1 MRRTLSCYIVLCL
14 SSVLVS
20 GCATTGQN
28 LGKSFM
34 KKGQYD
40 LAIDAF
46 TLEINVNPDNAS
58 AWRGL
63 GVAYYKSGNDE
74 RAIKSLQTAL
84 VLDPNDGNSIFY
96 MGAVYER
103 KEEYDSAIEFYRRYT
118 QVGRLSKTRGKIE
131 GRLEWLVRKK
141 MQSDAQKA
149 LEEESS
155 LDVESIPDNT
165 IAVLYF
171 ENIGENRQLDPLQ
184 KGLADMLI
192 TDLSKVGELKVV
204 ERIRMQKLFEE
215 MKLGMSGLVDQSTA
229 PRVGKLLGAS
239 RLVRGTIL
247 DLDETKMR
255 IDAGLIETKSG
266 KFAVSKEV
274 SGDLENFF
282 RLEKD
287 LVFNIIDQMGIT
299 LTKEEEESI
308 LIIPTKSM
316 LALLAYSNGL
326 GLEDEG
332 KYSEAISQYAQA
344 LSIDPG
350 FALAGGKM
358 KAAEQ
363 AEGGSGDISEIE
375 EGIEEQAP
383 EDDGKLERL
392 TASGEKINAGF
403 MPGPESRE
411 PLQEEAGK
419 GIGGVQIGITI
430 IIPPVPE

>member
-1 MRRTLSCYIVLCL
+1 MRKTLSCYIVLCL

-20 GCATTGQN
+20 GCATTGYN
-28 LGKSFM
+28 LGKSFL

-46 TLEINVNPDNAS
+46 TLEVKVNPDKAS
-58 AWRGL
+58 AWRDL
-63 GVAYYKSGNDE
+63 GVAYYKSGDDE
-74 RAIKSLQTAL
+74 RAITSLQTAIE
-84 VLDPNDGNSIFY
+84 LDPNDGNSIFY

-103 KEEYDSAIEFYRRYT
+103 KEEFESAIEYYRKYT
-118 QVGRLSKTRGKIE
+118 QVGRLSKARGKIE

-192 TDLSKVGELKVV
+192 TDLSKVSELKVV

-255 IDAGLIETKSG
+255 IDAGLIETKSR

-274 SGDLENFF
+274 SGELENFF

-332 KYSEAISQYAQA
+332 KYSEASSQYAQA

-375 EGIEEQAP
+375 ESIEEQAP

-411 PLQEEAGK
+411 PTQEEAGT